1 MIKIIIVDDHSLF
14 RKSLRG
20 IIESQNDMSV
30 IAEAE
35 NGRVAVKQAKRYR
48 PDIILMDVSMPE
60 MDGINATRRIN
71 STFSNIK
78 IIGLSSY
85 SEEAYH
91 DKMMQAGASGYLPKV
106 CSRED
111 LIDCI
116 RSVLKTISHVE
127 RGAGDATTSVC

>member
-1 MIKIIIVDDHSLF
+1 MIKIIIADDHALF
-14 RKSLRG
+14 RESLRR
-20 IIESQNDMSV
+20 IIESQKDMAV

-35 NGRVAVKQAKRYR
+35 NGRVAVKQAKRCQ
-48 PDIILMDVSMPE
+48 PDIILMDISMPE
-60 MDGINATRRIN
+60 MDGINATRQIN
-71 STFSNIK
+71 SRFSNIK

-91 DKMMQAGASGYLPKV
+91 KKMMEAGASGYLPKV

-116 RSVLKTISHVE
+116 RSVLQTISHI
-127 RGAGDATTSVC
+127 